1 MASLPTSGEPGL
13 AIGSRQ
19 LHRAAAVAGL
29 RDVGASPRRV
39 RPTGSRYALKRLLD
53 LVAAALLLLA
63 LAPVLLLCAA
73 AVRLSSP
80 GPVLFRQQ
88 RVGRDGRVFSMW
100 KFRSM
105 TVDAEDRLASL
116 RSLNEADGPIF
127 KLRHDPRVTAAGRW
141 LRTWS
146 LDELP
151 QLFNVLRGEMS
162 LVGPRPLP
170 TYEVDLSDPWARS
183 RLRVRPGL
191 TGLWQVSGR
200 HRLSFDEMV
209 RYDVLYADNWS
220 LAMDLRVV
228 LRTIPAVL
236 RGSGV

>member
-1 MASLPTSGEPGL
+1 MASLPANGTPDVTV
-13 AIGSRQ
+13 GSRQ
-19 LHRAAAVAGL
+19 LHRGAAGW
-29 RDVGASPRRV
+29 RDLGAFPRRA
-39 RPTGSRYALKRLLD
+39 RPTGLRWALKRFID

-63 LAPVLLLCAA
+63 LAPLLLLCAA

-80 GPVLFRQQ
+80 GPALFRQH

-105 TVDAEDRLASL
+105 TVDAEERLASL

-127 KLRHDPRVTAAGRW
+127 KLRHDPRVTGVGRW

-151 QLFNVLRGEMS
+151 QLLNVLRGEMS

-170 TYEVDLSDPWARS
+170 TYEVDLGDPWARS
-183 RLRVRPGL
+183 RLRVRPGV
-191 TGLWQVSGR
+191 TGQWQVSGR
-200 HRLSFDEMV
+200 QRLSYDEMV
-209 RYDVLYADNWS
+209 RHDLSYIDNWS
-220 LAMDLRVV
+220 LAADLR
-228 LRTIPAVL
+228 LLARTVPAVL